1 MDLSTKALEKI
12 AYESDD
18 PAIIDAVFGAID
30 SAQGNYDS
38 EKAKDALRK
47 LSASGILDYKNADEL
62 KKLFLS
68 STSKKGEG
76 FDNPPSLSLKDI
88 ASKLGYET
96 TEEMLDG
103 EVPWSKIPYDRYK
116 EEFGERTDEVRDV
129 LKQASMDYAY
139 NVKTPKLQNEAVD
152 ASGMGGVLDIL
163 IPRMTASWRKGQGAS
178 ASDIFGDLA
187 ENALM
192 AVPGPASLA
201 LKGARAIPRVGRVL
215 AKVGSKVP
223 PTASKIAVRSV
234 ADNAVVPALMEGYD
248 ALAYDDDENRGV
260 FNPADVIRGWAVNS
274 GTPAFLRGMIQGV
287 GRYGRGFA
295 GGRGGMQELFE
306 KLANPNNPASAA
318 VVSYGTNKLGD
329 EKYGKAFISSIP
341 VLGTV
346 LNEKALK
353 PIDDA
358 VDAEV
363 KKVNEEKSGTRASD
377 VLGGAGLTSEDRK
390 FLKMIKENPSI
401 VKFGIPGN
409 KDADRFNMWLMTR
422 GNELGVTRPGWSEV
436 K

>member
-1 MDLSTKALEKI
+1 MELSTQTLEKI
-12 AYESDD
+12 AYNTKD
-18 PAIIDAVFGAID
+18 PQLIKAVFDAID
-30 SAQGNYDS
+30 SAEGNYNS

-47 LSASGILDYKNADEL
+47 LSASGILDYKNAGEL

-68 STSKKGEG
+68 YTSKKGEDY
-76 FDNPPSLSLKDI
+76 DNPPSISLKDI

-129 LKQASMDYAY
+129 LKQATMDYAY
-139 NVKTPKLQNEAVD
+139 NVKTPQLQNKAVD
-152 ASGMGGVLDIL
+152 DSGMGGVLDIL
-163 IPRMTASWRKGQGAS
+163 LPRMTESWRKGQGAS
-178 ASDIFGDLA
+178 ASDIFGDIA

-223 PTASKIAVRSV
+223 STASKIAVGSV
-234 ADNAVVPALMEGYD
+234 ADNAAVPAIMEGYD
-248 ALAYDDDENRGV
+248 AIVYDDENRGV
-260 FNPADVIRGWAVNS
+260 FNPADVARGWAVNW
-274 GTPAFLRGMIQGV
+274 GTPAFLRSMLEGV
-287 GRYGRGFA
+287 GRFGGGFA
-295 GGRGGMQELFE
+295 GSSGGMQELFE
-306 KLANPNNPASAA
+306 KLANPKNTASAA
-318 VVSYGTNKLGD
+318 AVSYGTNKLGD
-329 EKYGKAFISSIP
+329 EKYGKAVISSIP
-341 VLGTV
+341 VIGPV
-346 LNEKALK
+346 LDEKVLK

-358 VDAEV
+358 VKIEV
-363 KKVNEEKSGTRASD
+363 ENVKDEKRNAMASD
-377 VLGGAGLTSEDRK
+377 ILGGAGLTAEDRK
-390 FLKMIKENPSI
+390 FLKMIKEKPSI
-401 VKFGIPGN
+401 VKLGIPGN

-422 GNELGVTRPGWSEV
+422 GNELGVTRPGWAGV

>member
-1 MDLSTKALEKI
+1 MELSTQTLEKI

-18 PAIIDAVFGAID
+18 SAIIDAVFGAID
-30 SAQGNYDS
+30 NAQGNYDS

-47 LSASGILDYKNADEL
+47 LSASGILDYKNAGEL

-68 STSKKGEG
+68 YTSKKGEDY
-76 FDNPPSLSLKDI
+76 DNPPSISLKDI

-103 EVPWSKIPYDRYK
+103 EVHWSKIPYDRYK

-139 NVKTPKLQNEAVD
+139 NVKTPQLQNEAVN

-163 IPRMTASWRKGQGAS
+163 VPRMTESWRKGQGAS

-192 AVPGPASLA
+192 AVPSPASLA
-201 LKGARAIPRVGRVL
+201 LKGARAIPKTL
-215 AKVGSKVP
+215 FP
-223 PTASKIAVRSV
+223 YTTLFRS
-234 ADNAVVPALMEGYD
+234 GYD
-248 ALAYDDDENRGV
+248 ALVYDDDNPRGV
-260 FNPADVIRGWAVNS
+260 FNPADVIRGWAVNW
-274 GTPAFLRGMIQGV
+274 GTPAFLRGMLEGV
-287 GRYGRGFA
+287 GRFGGGFA
-295 GGRGGMQELFE
+295 GSGGGMQKLFE
-306 KLANPNNPASAA
+306 KLANPKKPASAA
-318 VVSYGTNKLGD
+318 AVSYGTNKLGD
-329 EKYGKAFISSIP
+329 EKYGMAVISSIP
-341 VLGTV
+341 VIGPVLDEKV
-346 LNEKALK
+346 LN
-353 PIDDA
+353 PIDEA
-358 VDAEV
+358 VKIEV
-363 KKVNEEKSGTRASD
+363 EKLKDEKSKAMASD
-377 VLGGAGLTSEDRK
+377 ILGGAGLTAEDRK
-390 FLKMIKENPSI
+390 FLKMIKEKPSI

-422 GNELGVTRPGWSEV
+422 GNELGVTRPGWAGV